1 MSLKDYNRDMCGR
14 FEQLETPG
22 YYARV
27 LGGDTHGLEWQGGDN
42 IPKYNVSPG
51 SSPLM
56 LHTLGPALHP
66 DYVTWGYRTPKEAQ
80 EKKRPWIN
88 ARVEKALT
96 GSYFRHMFRQGRVI
110 IPGGGWF
117 EWTLEGGKKQP
128 WYISRRDKKPIFMAG
143 ITNFRPGIQQ
153 SVEVGF
159 VIVTEDSGSG
169 MVDIHDRRP
178 VVLEPEDAWRWMDPE
193 TPVEEAAHI
202 AQSRSLPSDAFTWW
216 KVGRALNR
224 PNPNNNTKELLA
236 PIGVE

>member
-1 MSLKDYNRDMCGR
+1 MCGR
-14 FEQLETPG
+14 FEQAGTRR
-22 YYARV
+22 YYAQA
-27 LGGDTHGLEWQGGDN
+27 LGEDALGPEWQGSDV
-42 IPKYNVSPG
+42 IPQYNVSPG
-51 SSPLM
+51 RSPLM
-56 LHTLGPALHP
+56 LHRLQGILHS
-66 DYVTWGYRTPKEAQ
+66 DYVNWGYRTPKEAQ

-96 GSYFRHMFRQGRVI
+96 GSYFRHMFQEGRVI

-117 EWTLEGGKKQP
+117 EWTLEQGRKQP

-159 VIVTEDSGSG
+159 VIVTEDSGGG

-178 VVLEPEDAWRWMDPE
+178 VVLEPEDAWRWMDPD

-216 KVGRALNR
+216 KVGTALNR
-224 PNPNNNTKELLA
+224 PDPNNNTKELLEPISA
-236 PIGVE
+236 PENG